1 MEKYAVLSIETH
13 LFFARI
19 MKEHALF
26 LEAGFPCKDEAWIKK
41 ADWFKEQFEELLRDA
56 VEIGEGRIGGCILKS
71 GELLTEFTIPA
82 EKRTACLSGIAIDS
96 EISGMERRMI
106 QSVFCEGERN
116 AGQNDG
122 CGCEGNA
129 GNEGNRKNACG
140 CESNA
145 GNRKNACGC
154 RSNVRQGSRRGWE
167 KIHEIN
173 RRALRLLNGLSE
185 FKESIL
191 NEVADGN
198 LFNANY
204 PLLIQHIIREA
215 KLYRATV
222 EELLR
227 NGKISR
233 QRMGEMESF
242 WNQIMMEHALFICG
256 LLDPSE
262 EELIAA
268 ADGFAADYKKLLEQA
283 RQQDW
288 QAMDELTRESL
299 EETLKYREFK
309 TAGAEGILC
318 GEIASIILPLLADHV
333 LREANHYIRIL
344 ECGQ

>member
-1 MEKYAVLSIETH
+1 MENYAVLSIETH

-41 ADWFKEQFEELLRDA
+41 ADWFKEQFEDLLRDA
-56 VEIGEGRIGGCILKS
+56 VKIGKGRIGGCILKS
-71 GELLTEFTIPA
+71 GELVTEFTIPA
-82 EKRTACLSGIAIDS
+82 EKRTACLSGIEIDS
-96 EISGMERRMI
+96 EISCMEQKLM
-106 QSVFCEGERN
+106 QGGSCEADRKEE
-116 AGQNDG
+116 QNDV
-122 CGCEGNA
+122 
-129 GNEGNRKNACG
+129 
-140 CESNA
+140 
-145 GNRKNACGC
+145 CGC
-154 RSNVRQGSRRGWE
+154 RSNIRQNSRCRWE
-167 KIHEIN
+167 RIHEIN
-173 RRALRLLNGLSE
+173 RRALRLLNGLIE

-204 PLLIQHIIREA
+204 PLLIKHIIREA

-227 NGKISR
+227 NGRISH
-233 QRMGEMESF
+233 QRIGELESF
-242 WNQIMMEHALFICG
+242 WNQIMMEHALFIRG

-283 RQQDW
+283 RGQDW
-288 QAMDELTRESL
+288 QAMDDLTRKSL
-299 EETLKYREFK
+299 EETLKYQEFK

-344 ECGQ
+344 ECGQKGRDRNGAL